1 MKVENYIV
9 LTDQGLAALSVEGDT
24 AAFDTLFNRYR
35 VSLTEYV
42 RTKCGSAEDADDII
56 QETFVKAWLNIHR
69 YNSAYTFGQW
79 IYTIA
84 NNTFIDYMR
93 KRRDD
98 LSIDS
103 LRWSR
108 DSLSGASATPTPED
122 SYINLQ
128 RRNALDRYLQRM
140 TPQYRT
146 MIELRFFSEY
156 SYDEIA
162 EKLAMPLGTVKTQI
176 HRAREQLCR
185 FIAEDDIL

>member
-1 MKVENYIV
+1 MKIENYIV
-9 LTDQGLAALSVEGDT
+9 LTDQRLAELVLEGDT

-35 VSLTEYV
+35 SSLVEYV
-42 RTKCGSAEDADDII
+42 RSKCGSAEDADDII
-56 QETFVKAWLNIHR
+56 QETFVKVWFNIHR

-103 LRWSR
+103 LRGTR
-108 DSLSGASATPTPED
+108 DTLAGASSTPTPED
-122 SYINLQ
+122 NYINLQ
-128 RRNALDRYLQRM
+128 RRSALERYLSRM
-140 TPQYRT
+140 TPQYKT
-146 MIELRFFSEY
+146 LIELRFFNEY

-162 EKLAMPLGTVKTQI
+162 EKLGIPLGTVKTQI

-185 FIAEDDIL
+185 FIAAGDIL